1 MIFETENKEFVE
13 LRNKLADKA
22 LKLKAVRLSCDK
34 PFLWASGY
42 YMPIYNDNRSFLVD
56 PEARIEIARAFEI
69 MSKELKFDFDNIA
82 GTATAGI
89 PHATTLSDRMKKSLT
104 YVRSKGKDHGLKQA
118 IEGLGIS
125 KSYQGKTVLLIED
138 LISTGKSS
146 IQAVEAIR
154 NSEGLCPYCL
164 AIFSYGLEKS
174 SEAFSA
180 LTPKCD
186 YYSILDYDF
195 ILKRAVDTSYIKEE
209 DFKIL
214 ETWRH
219 DPFQWG
225 DNNGFGSKK

>member
-1 MIFETENKEFVE
+1 MIFETDDKEFLE

-22 LKLKAVRLSCDK
+22 LALKAVRLSCDK

-56 PEARIEIARAFEI
+56 WEARTEIARAFEI
-69 MSKELKFDFDNIA
+69 ICKELKFGFDNIA

-89 PHATTLSDRMKKSLT
+89 PHATTLADRMKKSLT
-104 YVRSKGKDHGLKQA
+104 YVRSKGKDHGLNQA

-125 KSYQGKTVLLIED
+125 KSYQGKSVLLIED

-154 NSEGLCPYCL
+154 NSEGACPYCL

-174 SEAFSA
+174 NEAFSE
-180 LTPKCD
+180 LNPICE
-186 YYSILDYDF
+186 YHSILDYDY
-195 ILKRAVDTSYIKEE
+195 ILKRAVETSYIKEKE
-209 DFKIL
+209 FEIL
-214 ETWRH
+214 KNWRNA
-219 DPFQWG
+219 PFEWG
-225 DNNGFGSKK
+225 YNNGFGSKK